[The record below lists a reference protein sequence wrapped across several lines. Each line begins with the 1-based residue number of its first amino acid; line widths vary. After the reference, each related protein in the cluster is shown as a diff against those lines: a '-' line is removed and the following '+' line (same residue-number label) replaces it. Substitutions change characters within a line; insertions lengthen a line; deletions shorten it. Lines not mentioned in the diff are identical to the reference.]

1 MFVVV
6 IPPLMFGL
14 SPNITGSFGHLLT
27 NEVLD
32 RMGSADG
39 VFSTG
44 TSLYG
49 VVESATVSKR
59 GTDAVDGIKLDLS
72 TGSSLFSSS
81 KLQVPA
87 LQVLACIRI

>member
-1 MFVVV
+1 MVVW
-6 IPPLMFGL
+6 
-14 SPNITGSFGHLLT
+14 PNITGSFGHLLT

-39 VFSTG
+39 AFSTG
-44 TSLYG
+44 TTLYG

-72 TGSSLFSSS
+72 TGSSLFSGS
-81 KLQVPA
+81 KLQTPA
-87 LQVLACIRI
+87 LQTLACIRV